1 MSEYIEAFPEARY
14 SVCNVPEVGDF
25 FVDTTDDL
33 IKASLCKGEMWES
46 WNHEL
51 LEEYT
56 EPGTTVI
63 DVGAHIGTHTIVM
76 SRMVG
81 ADGRVY
87 AFEPQKKVF
96 RELVSNLR
104 LNGID
109 NVVPLRYA
117 VGAEAGIIEMDP
129 IWDKNEAATAVGK
142 GGDQAEL
149 RTIDS
154 FDFSNVSLIKIDV
167 EGYEGYV
174 LDGSEKTIRTWRPA
188 IIIEIK
194 GGEPSSTVS
203 SPLPSPK
210 DNENVS
216 MVLGRLE
223 TWGYTAKRTNWH
235 DYLALPD
242 DSADPG
248 GPPQ

>member
-1 MSEYIEAFPEARY
+1 MSEYIEAFPEAHY
-14 SVCNVPEVGDF
+14 SVCSVPKVGDF
-25 FVDTTDDL
+25 FVDSTDDL
-33 IKASLCKGEMWES
+33 IKAMLCKGEMWES
-46 WNHEL
+46 WNYEL
-51 LEEYT
+51 LGQYI

-76 SRMVG
+76 SRLVG

-87 AFEPQKKVF
+87 AFEPQKKIF

-117 VGAEAGIIEMDP
+117 VGAEAGIVEMNP
-129 IWDKNEAATAVGK
+129 AWDKNEAATAVGK

-154 FDFSNVSLIKIDV
+154 FGFSNVSLIKIDV
-167 EGYEGYV
+167 EGYEGHV

-194 GGEPSSTVS
+194 GGEHDLDK
-203 SPLPSPK
+203 LPPK
-210 DNENVS
+210 DRKHVS

-223 TWGYTAKRTNWH
+223 TWGYTAKRTVDDWL
-235 DYLALPD
+235 DYLAVPED
-242 DSADPG
+242 NADPG